1 VPATPWKSFASV
13 DQDQEVLATA
23 LPLNRLSSTLR
34 FARFVSAIRK
44 QLANTP
50 GLLGYSMLA
59 RPLAKRY
66 WTVSIWEDEAALQAF
81 VRENPHQEIMS
92 ALAGQMGAT
101 RFVRWNA
108 RGSEARPI
116 GTRHSVA
123 CAECLEPGPPTGN
136 DDTTGRGRRPP
147 RSSLPRLWERH
158 PARRSLAG
166 WIVISYGR

>member
-1 VPATPWKSFASV
+1 MPATPWKSFAPV
-13 DQDQEVLATA
+13 DQDQEVLVLATA

-44 QLANTP
+44 QLGTTP

-59 RPLAKRY
+59 QPPAKRY
-66 WTVSIWEDEAALQAF
+66 WTVSIWEDEAARQAF

-108 RGSEARPI
+108 RGSEARP
-116 GTRHSVA
+116 RWDEALS
-123 CAECLEPGPPTGN
+123 
-136 DDTTGRGRRPP
+136 
-147 RSSLPRLWERH
+147 RLR
-158 PARRSLAG
+158 
-166 WIVISYGR
+166 